1 MVKLLFKAYKK
12 INTKRSSEKKHV
24 KSTKIFLKNKKT
36 KGINMLGSDIEILP
50 EKKKRRNVN
59 MVVSNI
65 KIF

>member
-1 MVKLLFKAYKK
+1 MVKLFFKAYKK

-24 KSTKIFLKNKKT
+24 KSTKIFLKT

-50 EKKKRRNVN
+50 EKKKKRSFN